1 MNEWVVLLTTCLNP
15 DNKNNL
21 NEIRF
26 RMELYN
32 YQIKKWLNETNMRI
46 VVVES
51 TGYSFPDIIHDRLT
65 VVNLKFDKKYN
76 SSSQY
81 EARSIIY
88 AIDQIKDMDFYI
100 KCTHILK
107 VTGRYFLQNIEN
119 VLNNSEQDLD
129 LYLQYWRHD
138 GNKWQN
144 TEYFG
149 IRKELLL
156 PMVQPILDNGLIEH
170 CFFEFS
176 LNKKYCFIGRFP
188 NNIPRGGDRYLYT
201 EL

>member
-1 MNEWVVLLTTCLNP
+1 MNEWIVLLTTCLNP
-15 DNKNNL
+15 GNKNDL
-21 NEIRF
+21 NEIRY

-51 TGYSFPDIIHDRLT
+51 TGYNFPDIINDRLT
-65 VVNLKFDKKYN
+65 VITFKFDKQYN

-88 AIDQIKDMDFYI
+88 AINQIKDMDFYI
-100 KCTHILK
+100 KSTHILK
-107 VTGRYFLQNIEN
+107 VTGRYFLENIET

-129 LYLQYWRHD
+129 LYLQYWRD
-138 GNKWQN
+138 DSIRWQN

-149 IRKELLL
+149 IRKELFTQ
-156 PMVQPILDNGLIEH
+156 MVEPILNDGLIEH
-170 CFFEFS
+170 CFFDFS
-176 LNKKYCFIGRFP
+176 VNKKYCFIGKFP
-188 NNIPRGGDRYLYT
+188 NNIRRGGDKMLFK

>member
-65 VVNLKFDKKYN
+65 VINFKFDQKYN

-88 AIDQIKDMDFYI
+88 AINQIKDMDFYI
-100 KCTHILK
+100 KSTHILK
-107 VTGRYFLQNIEN
+107 VTGRYFLENIEN
-119 VLNNSEQDLD
+119 VLNSSEQYLD
-129 LYLQYWRHD
+129 LYLQHLRD
-138 GNKWQN
+138 DKIRWQN

-149 IRKELLL
+149 IKKELLL
-156 PMVQPILDNGLIEH
+156 LMLNPIIDNGFIEH
-170 CFFEFS
+170 CIYDF
-176 LNKKYCFIGRFP
+176 LVDKKYCFIGKFS
-188 NNIPRGGDRYLYT
+188 NNIRRGGDKMLFK